1 MAFSPDL
8 ADLDDVE
15 VDVDDAGDDDVITD
29 DDVDGVIVIDAG
41 KKFAADGTW
50 AGCIARKS

>member
-8 ADLDDVE
+8 VDLDDVV
-15 VDVDDAGDDDVITD
+15 VDVDDAGD